1 MESSRIPSP
10 LRHWTHRVAKSGG
23 MTALIGFGGATLI
36 VVGVALDVT
45 GTGHVFPGHPTA
57 TVPASGVADSVLAAP
72 EATTRL
78 LPGRVLLVAD
88 PATAG
93 PPMAPGPAQNPNT
106 AAPRNVAAANP
117 VKRPDAPPAH
127 PAPAKSLIPPA
138 SLPAKLSPPPAPRPA
153 LPIDTDLQPLASP
166 TPQPPS
172 APPPATAK
180 PLSG

>member
-1 MESSRIPSP
+1 
-10 LRHWTHRVAKSGG
+10 

-36 VVGVALDVT
+36 LVGVALDVT
-45 GTGHVFPGHPTA
+45 GTGHVVPRLPTA
-57 TVPASGVADSVLAAP
+57 TVPASGAADSVVAAP

-88 PATAG
+88 PAAPG
-93 PPMAPGPAQNPNT
+93 PPAALIPAQNPNT
-106 AAPRNVAAANP
+106 STPRNVAAANP